1 MRKFILISILFI
13 ILFSSIS
20 CSVSRTLK
28 VIVLDTKGNPVQGAW
43 VSILSYEEG
52 ETGKDGW
59 VTFKLQPKEY
69 IVKVEKPGFFSV
81 KRKID
86 LKIQREVT
94 FKLLSFKEGM
104 SKIVESISRDLPE
117 KRKFKTVVY
126 GSFPAGSINFTAK
139 FFLDEGKII
148 VESDELK
155 SEVSIEFKNNE
166 FRYNGKPFPSEE
178 EQYLPYVIKLIN
190 DSVLFIKDYPLRLTL
205 KYTGSTTYFSNISF
219 KQVKKD
225 FNFFGFFVIDNA
237 TLKIRK
243 EYIDFYAVDRLGRK
257 THYSIW
263 FYYDNE

>member
-1 MRKFILISILFI
+1 VKKFILASILFI
-13 ILFSSIS
+13 IIFSSVS
-20 CSVSRTLK
+20 CSLNKTLK
-28 VIVLDTKGNPVQGAW
+28 VIVLDTKGNPVERAW
-43 VSILSYEEG
+43 VSILSYEKG

-59 VTFKLQPKEY
+59 ITFKLQPKEY

-139 FFLDEGKII
+139 FFLDEGKIV

-219 KQVKKD
+219 KKVKKD
-225 FNFFGFFVIDNA
+225 FNFFGFFVINNA

>member
-1 MRKFILISILFI
+1 MKKFILASILFI
-13 ILFSSIS
+13 IVFSSIS
-20 CSVSRTLK
+20 CSLNKTLK
-28 VIVLDTKGNPVQGAW
+28 VIVLDTKGNPVEKAW

-59 VTFKLQPKEY
+59 ITFKLQPKEY
-69 IVKVEKPGFFSV
+69 IVKVEKPGFFSAE
-81 KRKID
+81 RKVNLYEENEIS
-86 LKIQREVT
+86 

-117 KRKFKTVVY
+117 KKNFKTVVY
-126 GSFPAGSINFTAK
+126 GSFPTGSINFTAE
-139 FFLDEGKII
+139 FFLDEGRVV

-155 SEVSIEFKNNE
+155 DEVTIEFKNNE

-205 KYTGSTTYFSNISF
+205 KYAGSTVYFSNISF
-219 KQVKKD
+219 KEEKD
-225 FNFFGFFVIDNA
+225 DFKIFGFFVIDNT
-237 TLKIRK
+237 TLKVKK
-243 EYIDFYAVDRLGRK
+243 EYIDFYAVDRLKRK